1 MSSPRSPVEVPLNL
15 AAARRWALASRVG
28 LAEARTQIDALNVF
42 PVPDGDTGTNM
53 FLTFDGALDVLR
65 GHHATHGGEI
75 SLVQGLALLA
85 RGMLLSARGN
95 SGVILSQLA
104 RGLHE
109 AAAKAGDAGEAG
121 DTEGGDAEAGGAD
134 ADAGPG
140 GVIGEVGAQ
149 LLAEAFTRA
158 DHLAWAGVSSPVEG
172 TILSVSRAAASAA
185 REAAAAGANPAG
197 VSAAA
202 LAAARSAL
210 EHTQSQL
217 PALRRAGV
225 VDAGGAGLVIV
236 LEALHRVLTDDH
248 AGSDASDSPWFR
260 EGAVLPPA
268 GCAGDGDGEGAYEV
282 MYLLSQSDEDRV
294 GHLRAHL
301 EQVGHSVLVVGGP
314 QDWRVHVHLDDP
326 QVAVEAG
333 TMAGQIDQVRIEEL
347 VRADASAPTADAR
360 PRASVGVVACA
371 GGEGLL
377 ELFEQ
382 AGATVVR
389 SAAGARASTGQLL
402 NAIWAVP
409 AHSVVVLPNDGD
421 VLMSAQAAAAA
432 AREEGLTVEVVP
444 SRAAVQGLAALAVF
458 DPGATLPETL
468 TTMSEAAGATVHAE
482 LTVASR
488 DAQTGAGPCRAG
500 QALGLLDGQIVV
512 IDDDAT
518 KAATRLLARLVTD
531 QTELLTV
538 VRGAGADEAARTSM
552 DQVVGAIEAAHPGV
566 EVLWLDGGQ
575 PAYPWLLGAE

>member
-1 MSSPRSPVEVPLNL
+1 MSPVSTPTEVPLDL
-15 AAARRWALASRVG
+15 AAARRWALAARVG
-28 LAEARTQIDALNVF
+28 LAEARSQIDALNVS

-65 GHHATHGGEI
+65 GHHDVDGRGI
-75 SLVQGLALLA
+75 GLVQGLALLS

-109 AAAKAGDAGEAG
+109 AAAQ
-121 DTEGGDAEAGGAD
+121 AGGALDEVD
-134 ADAGPG
+134 AD
-140 GVIGEVGAQ
+140 

-172 TILSVSRAAASAA
+172 TILSVSRAAAAAA
-185 REAAAAGANPAG
+185 REAATPDGASPAA
-197 VSAAA
+197 VSSAA
-202 LAAARSAL
+202 LNAARAAL
-210 EHTQSQL
+210 EHTPSQL

-236 LEALHRVLTDDH
+236 LEALHRVLTDGRVEAD
-248 AGSDASDSPWFR
+248 AGDSPWFR
-260 EGAVLPPA
+260 GAAVLPPVE
-268 GCAGDGDGEGAYEV
+268 CADDGEGAYEV
-282 MYLLSQSDEDRV
+282 MYLLSASDDSRV

-314 QDWRVHVHLDDP
+314 EDWRVHVHLDEP

-333 TMAGQIDQVRIEEL
+333 AMAGHVDQVRIEAL
-347 VRADASAPTADAR
+347 VRPDGAAQTAVEQ
-360 PRASVGVVACA
+360 PRAAMGVVACA
-371 GGEGLL
+371 GGDGLL

-409 AHSVVVLPNDGD
+409 ARSVVVLPNDGD
-421 VLMSAQAAAAA
+421 VLLAAQAAAAA
-432 AREEGLTVEVVP
+432 AREEGLVVEVVP

-458 DPGATLPETL
+458 DPEADLEDTL
-468 TTMSEAAGATVHAE
+468 TAMAEAAGATVHAE

-500 QALGLLDGQIVV
+500 QSLGLLDGQIVIV
-512 IDDDAT
+512 DDDAT
-518 KAATRLLARLVTD
+518 RAATRLLARLVTD

-538 VRGAGADEAARTSM
+538 VSGAEVDPAARAGM
-552 DQVVGAIEAAHPGV
+552 EQVVAAIEQAHPDV
-566 EVLWLDGGQ
+566 EVVWLEGGQ

>member
-1 MSSPRSPVEVPLNL
+1 MDL
-15 AAARRWALASRVG
+15 AAARRWALAARAG
-28 LAEARTQIDALNVF
+28 LAEARSQIDALNVF

-65 GHHATHGGEI
+65 GHHTVDGAPI

-109 AAAKAGDAGEAG
+109 AAAEAG
-121 DTEGGDAEAGGAD
+121 AGASLVELDAQ
-134 ADAGPG
+134 
-140 GVIGEVGAQ
+140 I
-149 LLAEAFTRA
+149 LAEAFSRA

-172 TILSVSRAAASAA
+172 TILSVSRAAAAAA
-185 REAAAAGANPAG
+185 REAAATEGATPAT
-197 VSAAA
+197 VSGAA
-202 LAAARSAL
+202 LTAARTAL
-210 EHTQSQL
+210 EHTPSQL

-236 LEALHRVLTDDH
+236 LEALQRVLTDGRVEAE
-248 AGSDASDSPWFR
+248 AGDSPWFR
-260 EGAVLPPA
+260 GGAVLPPVE
-268 GCAGDGDGEGAYEV
+268 CADDGEGAYEV
-282 MYLLSQSDEDRV
+282 MYVLSDSDDFRIA
-294 GHLRAHL
+294 HLRAHL

-314 QDWRVHVHLDDP
+314 EDWRVHVHLDEP

-333 TMAGQIDQVRIEEL
+333 AMAGHVDQVRIEEL
-347 VRADASAPTADAR
+347 VRSGGPAPTAVEQ
-360 PRASVGVVACA
+360 PRVAVGIVACA
-371 GGEGLL
+371 GGDGLL

-409 AHSVVVLPNDGD
+409 ARSVVVLPNDGD
-421 VLMSAQAAAAA
+421 VLMAAEAAAAA
-432 AREEGLTVEVVP
+432 AREEGLVVEVVP

-458 DPGATLPETL
+458 DPQAPLEESVPA
-468 TTMSEAAGATVHAE
+468 MAEAAGATVHAE

-488 DAQTGAGPCRAG
+488 DAQTSAGPCRAG
-500 QALGLLDGQIVV
+500 QSLGLLDGQIVV
-512 IDDDAT
+512 VDDDAT
-518 KAATRLLARLVTD
+518 RAATRLLARLVTD

-538 VRGAGADEAARTSM
+538 VSGAGVDPAQRAGME
-552 DQVVGAIEAAHPGV
+552 QVVAAIEQAHPGV
-566 EVLWLDGGQ
+566 EVVRVEGGQ

>member
-1 MSSPRSPVEVPLNL
+1 MSTPTEVPLDL
-15 AAARRWALASRVG
+15 AAARRWALAARVG
-28 LAEARTQIDALNVF
+28 LAEARDQIDALNVF
-42 PVPDGDTGTNM
+42 PVPDGDTGTNL

-65 GHHATHGGEI
+65 GHHDVDGRGI

-109 AAAKAGDAGEAG
+109 AAAQ
-121 DTEGGDAEAGGAD
+121 AGGALDQVD
-134 ADAGPG
+134 AA
-140 GVIGEVGAQ
+140 

-172 TILSVSRAAASAA
+172 TILSVSRAAAAAA
-185 REAAAAGANPAG
+185 REAGAVEGATAAS
-197 VSAAA
+197 VSTAA
-202 LAAARSAL
+202 LEAARTAL
-210 EHTQSQL
+210 ENTPSQL

-236 LEALHRVLTDDH
+236 LEALQRVLTDRRVE
-248 AGSDASDSPWFR
+248 ADASDSPWFR
-260 EGAVLPPA
+260 GAAVLPPVD
-268 GCAGDGDGEGAYEV
+268 CADDGEGAYEV
-282 MYLLSQSDEDRV
+282 MYVLRDSDDARA

-301 EQVGHSVLVVGGP
+301 QQVGHSVLVVGGP
-314 QDWRVHVHLDDP
+314 EDWRVHVHLDEP

-333 TMAGQIDQVRIEEL
+333 AMAGHVDEVRIEAL
-347 VRADASAPTADAR
+347 VRTAGRADPTVEQ
-360 PRASVGVVACA
+360 PRAAVGVVACA
-371 GGEGLL
+371 GGDGLVN
-377 ELFEQ
+377 LFEQ

-389 SAAGARASTGQLL
+389 STAGARASTGQLL
-402 NAIWAVP
+402 NAIWAVA

-421 VLMSAQAAAAA
+421 VLMAAEAAAAT
-432 AREEGLTVEVVP
+432 AREEGLVVEVVP

-458 DPGATLPETL
+458 DPDTALEDTV
-468 TTMSEAAGATVHAE
+468 TTMAEAAAATVHAE

-488 DAQTGAGPCRAG
+488 DADTSAGPCRAG
-500 QALGLLDGQIVV
+500 QAIGLLDGQIVI

-518 KAATRLLARLVTD
+518 RAATRLLARLVTD

-538 VRGAGADEAARTSM
+538 VRGAGVDPDRREGM
-552 DQVVGAIEAAHPGV
+552 EQVVVATQRAHPDLEVVWV
-566 EVLWLDGGQ
+566 EGGQ

>member
-1 MSSPRSPVEVPLNL
+1 MSSRSTPTEVPLDL
-15 AAARRWALASRVG
+15 AAARRWALASRGG
-28 LAEARTQIDALNVF
+28 LAEARGQIDALNVF

-65 GHHATHGGEI
+65 GHHAAQGAEI

-109 AAAKAGDAGEAG
+109 AAAEAAGRSG
-121 DTEGGDAEAGGAD
+121 DTAGG
-134 ADAGPG
+134 P
-140 GVIGEVGAQ
+140 IQEVEAQ
-149 LLAEAFTRA
+149 LLAEAFARA

-172 TILSVSRAAASAA
+172 TILSVSRAAARAA
-185 REAAAAGANPAG
+185 RQAAAEGAITRE
-197 VSAAA
+197 VSSAA
-202 LAAARSAL
+202 LAAARAAL
-210 EHTQSQL
+210 EHTPTQL

-236 LEALHRVLTDDH
+236 LEALQRVLTDDH
-248 AGSDASDSPWFR
+248 VGTDPGDSPWLR
-260 EGAVLPPA
+260 EGAVLLP
-268 GCAGDGDGEGAYEV
+268 GDCDDDASEGAYEV
-282 MYLLSQSDEDRV
+282 MYLLTDSDVVRT

-314 QDWRVHVHLDDP
+314 EEWRVHVHLDDP

-333 TMAGQIDQVRIEEL
+333 AMAGHVDRVRIEEL
-347 VRADASAPTADAR
+347 VRSSTVAPSAPER
-360 PRASVGVVACA
+360 PRAPVGVVACA
-371 GGEGLL
+371 GGDGLL
-377 ELFEQ
+377 RLFEQ

-409 AHSVVVLPNDGD
+409 ARSVVVLPNDAD
-421 VLMSAQAAAAA
+421 VLMAAEAAAAA
-432 AREEGLTVEVVP
+432 AREEGLVVEVVS
-444 SRAAVQGLAALAVF
+444 SRAAVQGLASMAVF
-458 DPGATLPETL
+458 DAESTLEEML
-468 TTMSEAAGATVHAE
+468 TAMQEAAGATVHAE
-482 LTVASR
+482 LTFASR
-488 DAQTGAGPCRAG
+488 DAQTSAGPCRTG
-500 QALGLLDGQIVV
+500 QALGLLDGQIVIV
-512 IDDDAT
+512 DDDAAR
-518 KAATRLLARLVTD
+518 AATRLLARLVTD

-538 VRGAGADEAARTSM
+538 VSGAEVDEGGRSSMQQAVAA
-552 DQVVGAIEAAHPGV
+552 VEAAHPDV
-566 EVLWLDGGQ
+566 EVVWVEGGQ